1 MHADHAASHLGK
13 AQGLANMVRAVPHHS
28 LQRVVALP
36 RDLLAQH
43 SVVYESV
50 LRGSRDQPVKD
61 VVFEIAARAKQHLD
75 KVSMKHKFITR
86 MDSHL
91 ILTILESSP
100 LLIGAIPNLT
110 GFLRCRGMFIY
121 SYVTS
126 TAWAWK
132 ATSTITLA

>member
-61 VVFEIAARAKQHLD
+61 VVFEVAARAKQHLD
-75 KVSMKHKFITR
+75 KVSMKQK
-86 MDSHL
+86 L
-91 ILTILESSP
+91 ILEWILTLYSP
-100 LLIGAIPNLT
+100 FLIGAIPNPT
-110 GFLRCRGMFIY
+110 GLLRCRGI
-121 SYVTS
+121 
-126 TAWAWK
+126 
-132 ATSTITLA
+132 

>member
-61 VVFEIAARAKQHLD
+61 VVFEVAARAKQHLD

-91 ILTILESSP
+91 ILFTILETSP
-100 LLIGAIPNLT
+100 PLIGAIPNPT
-110 GFLRCRGMFIY
+110 GLLRCRGMCI
-121 SYVTS
+121 
-126 TAWAWK
+126 
-132 ATSTITLA
+132 